1 METVTE
7 NYQKLSKYTA
17 NSVVSKLSKFT
28 DNLRKT
34 YRKCFRQICRSVEK
48 YTSVMLFT
56 IHILNMNSRSW

>member
-28 DNLRKT
+28 DNLRK
-34 YRKCFRQICRSVEK
+34 RIENVSFKFVGRWK
-48 YTSVMLFT
+48 N
-56 IHILNMNSRSW
+56 IHQWCYLLSIF